1 MPKTMILKFVL
12 FIFFFFPLSV
22 ETGEIK
28 INVSNITEQEGLI
41 HFALYDN
48 PKFFPKNE
56 GKMFGI
62 KEEAKKIFMNG
73 IIIKNLE
80 QARYAVAVYH
90 DKNAN
95 NKFDKFLSVPKE
107 KYGFSNDASVFLGP
121 PDFEE
126 AAFFLGEDD
135 FVEINIR
142 LR

>member
-1 MPKTMILKFVL
+1 MILNFVL
-12 FIFFFFPLSV
+12 LIFFFFPLLVQS
-22 ETGEIK
+22 GEIK

-41 HFALYDN
+41 HFALYDD
-48 PKFFPKNE
+48 PELFPKNT
-56 GKMFGI
+56 GKLFGI

-73 IIIKNLE
+73 IIIKNLDE
-80 QARYAVAVYH
+80 AIYAVAVYH

-135 FVEINIR
+135 FVEINIK

>member
-12 FIFFFFPLSV
+12 FTFLFFPLLV
-22 ETGEIK
+22 KTGEIK
-28 INVSNITEQEGLI
+28 INISNITEQEGLI

-48 PKFFPKNE
+48 PKFFPKYD
-56 GKMFGI
+56 GKILGI
-62 KEEAKKIFMNG
+62 KEKAKIIFMNG

-80 QARYAVAVYH
+80 EARYAVAVYH

-107 KYGFSNDASVFLGP
+107 KYGFSNDASVFFGP

>member
-1 MPKTMILKFVL
+1 MPKTMILNFVL
-12 FIFFFFPLSV
+12 LIFFFFPLLV
-22 ETGEIK
+22 ESGEIK

-41 HFALYDN
+41 HFALYDD
-48 PKFFPKNE
+48 PELFPKNT
-56 GKMFGI
+56 GKLFGI

-73 IIIKNLE
+73 IIIKNLDE
-80 QARYAVAVYH
+80 AIYAVAVYH

-135 FVEINIR
+135 FVEINIK